1 MTTLARP
8 FSYYWKT
15 AFSFSTEVDMTQLS
29 LALEGTI
36 TREMRVVAEKENLCP
51 ETIRTGVAR
60 GRIVIP
66 KNVGRDF
73 AAEGIGEG
81 LRTKVNANI
90 GTSGAQGTLDIE
102 LAKLDMAVR
111 AGAHS
116 VMDLSTGRDL
126 MSTRRAILD
135 HSPVMVGAVPL

>member
-1 MTTLARP
+1 
-8 FSYYWKT
+8 
-15 AFSFSTEVDMTQLS
+15 MTQLRF
-29 LALEGTI
+29 AQEGTI
-36 TREMRVVAEKENLCP
+36 TPEMRVVAEKENLDP
-51 ETIRTGVAR
+51 ETIRQGVAR

-73 AAEGIGEG
+73 SAEGIGEG
-81 LRTKVNANI
+81 LKTKVNANI
-90 GTSGAQGTLDIE
+90 GTSGVQGTLAVE
-102 LAKLDMAVR
+102 LAKLDVAVR

-135 HSPVMVGAVPL
+135 HSPVMVGAVPPVCCGRRSGRCRARDRGHDRHHAS